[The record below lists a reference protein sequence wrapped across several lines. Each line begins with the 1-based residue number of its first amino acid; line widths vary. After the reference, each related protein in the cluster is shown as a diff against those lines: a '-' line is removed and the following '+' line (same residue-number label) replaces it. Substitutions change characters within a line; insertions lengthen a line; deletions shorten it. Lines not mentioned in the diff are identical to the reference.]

1 MPSTK
6 KRDNSKKK
14 KNGSGSINPLPETR
28 NMQQGIEQ
36 GNYSN
41 SMEHLPE
48 ATSVLNASDS
58 IIDMRLGT
66 GEHVTSPKV

>member
-6 KRDNSKKK
+6 RRDNSKKK
-14 KNGSGSINPLPETR
+14 KFVGGSINPLPETR

-48 ATSVLNASDS
+48 ATSCLNPSDS
-58 IIDMRLGT
+58 VIDMRIGS
-66 GEHVTSPKV
+66 GEHVASPKV